1 MEDPIDNR
9 IDNLNKPANYEFSL
23 GNKIDT
29 EKNFNPQSDLIS
41 NIDNSKDF
49 SIHPNKSL
57 ISKYYYNET
66 QENNQKENQ
75 INHVNTSKQIN
86 FIFYFYK

>member
-1 MEDPIDNR
+1 MQDPIDDR

-29 EKNFNPQSDLIS
+29 EKNFDPQNDLIS
-41 NIDNSKDF
+41 NIHNSQDL
-49 SIHPNKSL
+49 SIHPNKSV
-57 ISKYYYNET
+57 ISKCYYNET

-75 INHVNTSKQIN
+75 INYINTSKQI
-86 FIFYFYK
+86 FFYFYF